1 MGILDSLIVC
11 IPSVMEVILFLYRG
25 KIKNSL
31 THRGSTILYNSSLS
45 DIIMGKELKR
55 IIQ

>member
-25 KIKNSL
+25 KIRNSL